1 MFKDDGVAIVLNYKI
16 RIKHDR
22 MWGKREGVSPPKI
35 NKGIM
40 GQFAKTII
48 VFCEKITSER

>member
-16 RIKHDR
+16 RIKRDR